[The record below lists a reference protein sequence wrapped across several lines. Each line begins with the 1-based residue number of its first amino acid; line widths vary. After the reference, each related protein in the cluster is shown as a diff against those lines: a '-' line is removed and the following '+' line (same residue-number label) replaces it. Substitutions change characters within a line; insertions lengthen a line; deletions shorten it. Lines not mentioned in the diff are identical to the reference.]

1 VSGALDRIEAL
12 APFWRDLSPEDIDMH
27 DHLAAVG
34 AVVPL
39 LVRCSP
45 MPPSDMAEAFDLCRV
60 QRADATP
67 AAEIEEGNADWRTV
81 GVARDALAAVER
93 YADEHLPSDPRRIM

>member
-39 LVRCSP
+39 LVAVARAAK
-45 MPPSDMAEAFDLCRV
+45 DMAEAFDNVTYSERSH
-60 QRADATP
+60 T
-67 AAEIEEGNADWRTV
+67 AAEMEEGNADWRTV

-93 YADEHLPSDPRRIM
+93 YADEHLPSDPNRIM